1 MCDLVH
7 GFMTHN
13 SMTTAHNMC
22 FIWYCLC
29 DTKRQYI
36 TKIANTKSRQ
46 TSPYIDE
53 IHSGKLSEL
62 PKIHILWYKRIL
74 ILSSQNKD
82 KIVIIDLHLQMY
94 PPRHIVL
101 NQQHVCYSLIQNY
114 HDILLSFY
122 GIINLIAVAKGTK
135 IMTILLFWV
144 T

>member
-36 TKIANTKSRQ
+36 TKITNTKSRQ
-46 TSPYIDE
+46 TSPYINE
-53 IHSGKLSEL
+53 IL
-62 PKIHILWYKRIL
+62 PNIHILWYWRIL
-74 ILSSQNKD
+74 ILSSQWWNEN

-94 PPRHIVL
+94 PPTHIVL
-101 NQQHVCYSLIQNY
+101 NQQHVWYSLCNYTLANWYCSLQN
-114 HDILLSFY
+114 LPKPTP
-122 GIINLIAVAKGTK
+122 IIRKT
-135 IMTILLFWV
+135 F
-144 T
+144 